1 MCFFCSPTGSG
12 KSLCFK
18 IVPFVFDKKQ
28 RSSNIAIVVSPLS
41 SLMKK
46 QSISLS
52 KKGLKAI
59 YLRDTYGISKQQT
72 LEDEL
77 DSLTLDDVKEG
88 NIDILL
94 ASPESLLG
102 NQRKL
107 ILHLAKGSKITTSF
121 VDEAHC
127 IVSSKYYYIYCA
139 FLY

>member
-1 MCFFCSPTGSG
+1 
-12 KSLCFK
+12 
-18 IVPFVFDKKQ
+18 
-28 RSSNIAIVVSPLS
+28 
-41 SLMKK
+41 MKT
-46 QSISLS
+46 QSISVN

-59 YLRDTYGISKQQT
+59 NLRDTYGISKQQT
-72 LEDEL
+72 LEEDI

-107 ILHLAKGSKITTSF
+107 ILHLAKNSENNYNF

-127 IVSSKYYYIYCA
+127 IVK
-139 FLY
+139 